1 MGLSS
6 SKTKTKSTTS
16 STPLDQYAPYIT
28 QGLTTAQG
36 VLNDNQANLNQMSQ
50 SAYGLYNGLA
60 NSIANGSGFV
70 NGAQNIAANLYNG
83 GGPGAATY
91 QNLQQASAHDPSLG
105 LLGKLS
111 QGSNAYDAIGTSNP
125 ALGLLQGMTN
135 QAANPDSAGYY
146 KDVLGGKY
154 LDAGNP
160 YLGAMLQQSDDAVTK
175 AANQRFAAAGMGA
188 GLSTPYM
195 DVLTRNLTNG
205 ENMLR
210 YQDYDNQL
218 NRMTQVGAQSDAGYN
233 AAQDRSLSAASNMGN
248 LYNSMQQT
256 RLQAQQA
263 HDQQQLDAAKAWGTQ
278 SNADNQTALDAANG
292 SVDAIIKALQQAP
305 GLADAQYAGV
315 TPALSALQAAASIPY
330 TGVNNYAG
338 LVNGLTGK
346 YGNETT
352 NSTQTTSGN
361 IGQMLSGLAGS
372 ALSSFVGSDAF
383 GTLLNLN
390 PKSPLPTKSDV
401 RAKRDIRRIG
411 TLDDGLG
418 IYAYRYLWDD
428 EPRIG
433 VMAQEVAGIRPWALG
448 PIQDGYMTVDYG
460 AL

>member
-1 MGLSS
+1 MGISS
-6 SKTKTKSTTS
+6 SKTKTKTASS

-70 NGAQNIAANLYNG
+70 SGAQNIASNLYNG

-91 QNLQQASAHDPSLG
+91 QNLQQAGASDPSLG
-105 LLGKLS
+105 TLRTLA
-111 QGSNAYDAIGTSNP
+111 QGSSNP
-125 ALGLLQGMTN
+125 ALSLLQGMAT
-135 QAANPDSAGYY
+135 QGANPDSAGYY

-154 LDAGNP
+154 LDAGNS

-195 DVLTRNLTNG
+195 DVLTRNLANG
-205 ENMLR
+205 ENTLR

-233 AAQDRSLSAASNMGN
+233 ASQDRSLSAANSLGD
-248 LYNSMQQT
+248 LYNETQK
-256 RLQAQQA
+256 
-263 HDQQQLDAAKAWGTQ
+263 QQLDAAQALGNQT
-278 SNADNQTALDAANG
+278 NLDNRTALDAADS
-292 SVDAIIKALQQAP
+292 SVKSIIQALQAIP

-315 TPALSALQAAASIPY
+315 APALSALQSAAAIPY

-338 LVNGLTGK
+338 LVNGLTAK
-346 YGNETT
+346 YGNT
-352 NSTQTTSGN
+352 NSTEVKTSTPS
-361 IGQMLSGLAGS
+361 L
-372 ALSSFVGSDAF
+372 
-383 GTLLNLN
+383 
-390 PKSPLPTKSDV
+390 
-401 RAKRDIRRIG
+401 
-411 TLDDGLG
+411 LDDAMDAVKLG
-418 IYAYRYLWDD
+418 RSIYGGRLSD
-428 EPRIG
+428 
-433 VMAQEVAGIRPWALG
+433 LF
-448 PIQDGYMTVDYG
+448 
-460 AL
+460 

>member
-6 SKTKTKSTTS
+6 NKTKTKSTTS

-50 SAYGLYNGLA
+50 SAYGLYNSLA
-60 NSIANGSGFV
+60 NAIGNGNGFV
-70 NGAQNIAANLYNG
+70 SGAQNVAANMYNG

-91 QNLQQASAHDPSLG
+91 QNLQQASANDRSLG
-105 LLGKLS
+105 MLGTLA
-111 QGSNAYDAIGTSNP
+111 QGSNNP
-125 ALGLLQGMTN
+125 ALGLLQGMAA
-135 QAANPDSAGYY
+135 QGANPDSAGYY

-154 LDAGNP
+154 LNAGNP

-175 AANQRFAAAGMGA
+175 AANQRFAAAGMGT

-205 ENMLR
+205 ENALR

-233 AAQDRSLSAASNMGN
+233 AAQDRSLSAASDLGN
-248 LYNSMQQT
+248 LYNQGQ
-256 RLQAQQA
+256 
-263 HDQQQLDAAKAWGTQ
+263 QQQLAAAQALGSQT
-278 SNADNQTALDAANG
+278 NADNQTALAAANG
-292 SVDAIIKALQQAP
+292 SVSSIMQAL
-305 GLADAQYAGV
+305 GLTGGLTDAQYAGV
-315 TPALSALQAAASIPY
+315 TPALSALQSAASIPY
-330 TGVNNYAG
+330 TGVNEYAN

-346 YGNETT
+346 YGNQTT
-352 NSTQTTSGN
+352 NSTQTTGGLPLFLDALGN
-361 IGQMLSGLAGS
+361 AAQGIGSLATGLGKNGV
-372 ALSSFVGSDAF
+372 ALSDA
-383 GTLLNLN
+383 
-390 PKSPLPTKSDV
+390 

-411 TLDDGLG
+411 SLPDGLG
-418 IYAYRYLWDD
+418 VYAYRYVWNDA
-428 EPRIG
+428 PQVG
-433 VMAQEVAGIRPWALG
+433 VMAQEVASIRPWALG
-448 PIQDGYMTVDYG
+448 PIHDGYMTVDYG